1 MTGTMIFAIIVA
13 ATVLASLVG
22 VFFARAL
29 RMRDYGWKIALILA
43 SVTLA
48 AGVTYFLWPPKLGI
62 DLSGGV
68 ILIYEVDQEKTA
80 KSARTG
86 EESELAPGQEQVDLS
101 ALVQALGRRIN
112 PSGVMEVVI
121 RQYGANQVEII
132 IPKVTENEIEE
143 IKKTIVASG
152 YLKFQILANEQDH
165 RPIIELAEA
174 AKNSPIPSVR
184 TDTQVR
190 DADGRVVAEW
200 VRIAHEEPQQPGE
213 PPRLKVDVPERVRRE
228 LKPGEPE
235 ALMIVASD
243 PRFRVEG
250 SHLRSVSAGFDETA
264 QPCVRFWM
272 NTRGAVLFGALTT
285 SNLPDKQS
293 GLYRHLGIVFDDE
306 LISAPRIMNTIT
318 EEGQIVGRFTQPEVD
333 FLVKVL
339 QAGRLPAVL
348 RDEPISQSTIN
359 PLLGMDTIRK
369 GSLAIA
375 GSLVAVLAFMLLY
388 YRFSGLIACLALL
401 VNLILIV
408 AVMRLINAAFTLP
421 GLAGLVLTVGMSVD
435 ANVLIYERIREELAR
450 GAALRMAIRN
460 GFARAT
466 TTIVD
471 SNLTTLITAVVLYAI
486 GTDQI
491 RGFAVTLILG
501 IIISMYTAIFCSRV
515 IFDIAERKRWIA
527 RLRMMQMVGATQI
540 DFVGKQT
547 LAVVLSTLVILVGL
561 VAVGVRGKQIFD
573 IDFLGGTSVQLV
585 LKEPLPIGQVRAM
598 SAALAEDVAVT
609 QVNTDEYPGDRVYK
623 IDTSLPRVEELE
635 RKIVDTFR
643 DQTGKT
649 LLVTRSMKYTS
660 PVGLAPE
667 ASGSGENDSTDTSPD
682 EAGTTGQPGDAAATG
697 QTFQTQSELTFQAP
711 IGALG
716 LREHIEKAAE
726 RLEYK
731 VPRLEFSNPKWQGER
746 GAAFTDW
753 LVKFTSDAEQTGAI
767 LENLQSQIE
776 GTPYLLSSSTIG
788 GAVAGKTQNQAIW
801 AFLASLVG
809 IVAYL
814 WIRFQRVLYGLA
826 ATIAVVHDAVVTVG
840 AVALSLWL
848 TKAFGFLLIDQFKI
862 NLTVVAALLTI
873 IGYSLNDTI
882 VIFDRIR
889 EIKGKSPDITAQMIN
904 VSVNQTLSRT
914 LLTAGTTL
922 IVVVILYVF
931 GGQEIHGFA
940 FALLVGVVAGTYST
954 VYIAAPILLWLSP
967 WLAKPAAR
975 KPHEAAVR
983 PAAARAGDLA

>member
-1 MTGTMIFAIIVA
+1 MTGPIIFGILVA
-13 ATVLASLVG
+13 ATVLASLAG
-22 VFFARAL
+22 VSFARAL

-68 ILIYEVDQEKTA
+68 ILIYEVDQEKTV
-80 KSARTG
+80 KSAKAQ
-86 EESELAPGQEQVDLS
+86 EESDLAEGQEPVDIP
-101 ALVQALGRRIN
+101 ALVQALARRIN

-121 RQYGANQVEII
+121 RPYGASQVEII

-184 TDTQVR
+184 ADTQIR
-190 DADGRVVAEW
+190 DGERVVAEW
-200 VRIAHEEPQQPGE
+200 VRIAREEPQQPGM
-213 PPRLKVDVPERVRRE
+213 PPQFKVDVPERVRRE

-235 ALMIVASD
+235 ALMFVAPD

-250 SHLRSVSAGFDETA
+250 SHLRSVSAGIDETA
-264 QPCVRFWM
+264 QPCVRFYM

-293 GLYRHLGIVFDDE
+293 GLYRHLGIVFDHE
-306 LISAPRIMNTIT
+306 LNSAPRIMSTIT
-318 EEGQIVGRFTQPEVD
+318 DEGQIIGRFTQPEVD

-348 RDEPISQSTIN
+348 RDEPISQNAIN

-375 GSLVAVLAFMLLY
+375 ASLVAILLFMLVY
-388 YRFSGLIACLALL
+388 YRFSGLVACLALIA
-401 VNLILIV
+401 NLLLIV

-421 GLAGLVLTVGMSVD
+421 GLAGLALTVGMSVD
-435 ANVLIYERIREELAR
+435 ANVLIYERMREELAR

-466 TTIVD
+466 TTFVD
-471 SNLTTLITAVVLYAI
+471 SNLTTVITALILYVI

-491 RGFAVTLILG
+491 RGFAVTLTLG
-501 IIISMYTAIFCSRV
+501 LMISMVTAIFCSRV
-515 IFDIAERKRWIA
+515 LFDIAERKRWIT
-527 RLRMMQMVGATQI
+527 RLRMMQIVGPTQI
-540 DFVGKQT
+540 DFVAWQKP
-547 LAVVLSTLVILVGL
+547 AVVLSTLVILVGL
-561 VAVGVRGKQIFD
+561 AAVGVRGKQIFD
-573 IDFLGGTSVQLV
+573 IDFLGGTSVQVV
-585 LKEPLPIGQVRAM
+585 LKEPLPIDQVRAM
-598 SAALAEDVAVT
+598 SAGLAEDVAVT
-609 QVNTDEYPGDRVYK
+609 QINTDEYPGDRVYK

-649 LLVTRSMKYTS
+649 LLVTRSMNYTS
-660 PVGLAPE
+660 PAGLTPE
-667 ASGSGENDSTDTSPD
+667 ARGSGEDVSTDTSPD
-682 EAGTTGQPGDAAATG
+682 EAGTTGEQGEAATG
-697 QTFQTQSELTFQAP
+697 ATAFQTQSKLTFRAP
-711 IGALG
+711 ISAAG

-731 VPRLEFSNPKWQGER
+731 VPRLEFSHPEWQGQR
-746 GAAFTDW
+746 GATFTDW
-753 LVKFTSDAEQTGAI
+753 LVTFTSDVDQTGAI
-767 LENLQSQIE
+767 LQNLQSQIE
-776 GTPYLLSSSTIG
+776 GTPSLLSSSTIG
-788 GAVAGKTQNQAIW
+788 GAVAGKTQTSAIW
-801 AFLASLVG
+801 ALLGGLVG

-814 WIRFQRVLYGLA
+814 WVRFQRVLYGLA
-826 ATIAVVHDAVVTVG
+826 AVIALIHDVLVTV
-840 AVALSLWL
+840 AAIAISLWL
-848 TKAFGFLLIDQFKI
+848 SQVFGFLLIDQFKI
-862 NLTVVAALLTI
+862 NLNVIAALLTI
-873 IGYSLNDTI
+873 IGFSINDTI

-889 EIKGKSPDITAQMIN
+889 EIKGKTPDLTAQMIN

-914 LLTAGTTL
+914 LLTSGTVLVT
-922 IVVVILYVF
+922 VVILYVF

-940 FALLVGVVAGTYST
+940 FALVVGRVAGTYST

-975 KPHEAAVR
+975 KPREAAVR
-983 PAAARAGDLA
+983 PAGVRAGDLA